1 MSETPPARAP
11 VAPARPGREDR
22 EDRSGVGSSPSGRGG
37 SPDTARSRVESRGP
51 EEPVKV
57 LYIAGIGRSGSTLLA
72 RALGGA
78 DGLVAAGE
86 VMHFFGR
93 GLVNNELC
101 ACGSPVRDCPLWG
114 SVAEGLRDGGG
125 PLPGAR
131 LERLRHRV
139 TEGRHLP
146 ALLSPFRTGR
156 FEEKLARIRRRLGD
170 LYREL
175 RRASGARAVVDS
187 SKNAGYARLLR
198 DTPGV
203 ELHLVHLV
211 RDSRGVAH
219 SLGKEKPR
227 PGVPWDGGRELLDR
241 RGPGVASLFWSAAQ
255 LMVEAMR
262 GDAASYR
269 RVRYRDFVR
278 RPGESLRSILRQAG
292 ELRGGGPLSHVER
305 GAVELEPQH
314 ILAGNPMRSRHGRV
328 DLEEDL
334 DWREEMGRAERGL
347 VTALTWPLLYRYEYL
362 PAGPSGGRGQPGG
375 APDPGRARLPQRER
389 AHRGRRP

>member
-1 MSETPPARAP
+1 MSETPPTRTP
-11 VAPARPGREDR
+11 VAPARPDREDR
-22 EDRSGVGSSPSGRGG
+22 EERPDGGRSPSGRR
-37 SPDTARSRVESRGP
+37 RSLANAPSRAESRAP
-51 EEPVKV
+51 DERVKV

-72 RALGGA
+72 RALGGV

-125 PLPGAR
+125 PLPGSR

-146 ALLSPFRTGR
+146 ALLSPIRTGR
-156 FEEKLARIRRRLGD
+156 FEEKLGRIRRRLGS
-170 LYREL
+170 LYGEL

-219 SLGKEKPR
+219 SLGKAKPR

-241 RGPGVASLFWSAAQ
+241 RGPGLASVFWSAAQ
-255 LMVEAMR
+255 LMVESMR

-278 RPGESLRSILRQAG
+278 RPEESLRSILRQADEPRG
-292 ELRGGGPLSHVER
+292 EEQLSHVEP

-334 DWREEMGRAERGL
+334 DWREEMGRAQRGL
-347 VTALTWPLLYRYEYL
+347 VTALTWPLLYRYGYL
-362 PAGPSGGRGQPGG
+362 PAGASGGSDEPGA
-375 APDPGRARLPQRER
+375 APDTRRPPVPKRER
-389 AHRGRRP
+389 AHRGGRP

>member
-1 MSETPPARAP
+1 MSETTPAKVPAEPARGTEGG
-11 VAPARPGREDR
+11 PGEAAV
-22 EDRSGVGSSPSGRGG
+22 EEASPPDGG
-37 SPDTARSRVESRGP
+37 SAGPQRSVFAHRAS

-93 GLVNNELC
+93 GLVNNEHC
-101 ACGSPVRDCPLWG
+101 ACGRPVRECPLWG
-114 SVAEGLRDGGG
+114 TVADGLRSGNG
-125 PLPGAR
+125 PLRGAR
-131 LERLRHRV
+131 LESVRHRV

-146 ALLSPFRTGR
+146 ALLSPVRTDR
-156 FEEKLARIRRRLGD
+156 FEEKLDRLRGRLGG

-198 DTPGV
+198 DASGV

-219 SLGKEKPR
+219 SLGKEKQR
-227 PGVPWDGGRELLDR
+227 PGVPWDHGQELLDR
-241 RGPGVASLFWSAAQ
+241 RGPGLASLFWSAAQ
-255 LMVEAMR
+255 LMVESMQE
-262 GDAASYR
+262 GAASYG

-278 RPGESLRSILRQAG
+278 RPAASLRSILRQAD
-292 ELRGGGPLSHVER
+292 EFTGPDQLSHVEPD
-305 GAVELEPQH
+305 GLELEPQH
-314 ILAGNPMRSRHGRV
+314 ILAGNPMRSRNGRIA
-328 DLEEDL
+328 LEEDL
-334 DWREEMGRAERGL
+334 AWRGEMGTAGRGL
-347 VTALTWPLLYRYEYL
+347 VTALTWPLLVRYGYL
-362 PAGPSGGRGQPGG
+362 PGGSTDGSGGPKP
-375 APDPGRARLPQRER
+375 APEPSER
-389 AHRGRRP
+389 AHIPGRNGPHGGR